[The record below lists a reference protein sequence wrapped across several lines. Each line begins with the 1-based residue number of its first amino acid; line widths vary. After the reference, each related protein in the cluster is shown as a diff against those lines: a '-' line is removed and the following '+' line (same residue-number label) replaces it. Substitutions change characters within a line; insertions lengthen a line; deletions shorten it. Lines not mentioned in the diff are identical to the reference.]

1 MTKSNFGGSG
11 ARDSRKHH
19 KKPEKVQSGRSAKIE
34 SIEELNIY
42 LSGDYIECL
51 VCGHSFKSLGMH
63 LKKTHGYEPRRYKED
78 FNIPVTRSLSGEGTK
93 KLSSDAMINQWAIN
107 PKFDSVR
114 EKITAAPPKNSSP
127 SRSTL
132 SKSLRESAAKKT
144 LNKENRQQSELFAKS
159 RLECIS
165 AIHRA
170 ISEGITI
177 AATGINPARVRR
189 YAKSHPDDIEFIS
202 LLSKVKKPRSNI
214 KGVKGLNNDID
225 KGQIN
230 K

>member
-1 MTKSNFGGSG
+1 MGKSNFGGSG

-19 KKPEKVQSGRSAKIE
+19 RKPAKVQSGRGAKIE
-34 SIEELNIY
+34 SLKELDEY

-51 VCGHSFKSLGMH
+51 LCGREFKSLGMH
-63 LKKTHGYEPRRYKED
+63 LKKTHGYEPRKYKED
-78 FNIPVTRSLSGEGTK
+78 FNIPVTRSLSGEVTR
-93 KLSSDAMINQWAIN
+93 KLSSNAMLNQWAIN
-107 PKFDSVR
+107 PKYAAVR
-114 EKITAAPPKNSSP
+114 ESITRNPPVNTSP
-127 SRSTL
+127 SKSTL
-132 SKSLRESAAKKT
+132 SESIRVSASKNA
-144 LNKENRQQSELFAKS
+144 LSKENKQQADLFTKS
-159 RLECIS
+159 RMDCMA

-170 ISEGITI
+170 ISEDITI